1 MLMLPA
7 VFGLGFYAVVGGM
20 LLESLAATL
29 TGIWLMLGSA
39 TILLL
44 PSQADLKHSD

>member
-1 MLMLPA
+1 MLMLPV
-7 VFGLGFYAVVGGM
+7 VFGLGFYAVLGGM
-20 LLESLAATL
+20 VFDSLAATL
-29 TGIWLMLGSA
+29 TGVWLMLGSA